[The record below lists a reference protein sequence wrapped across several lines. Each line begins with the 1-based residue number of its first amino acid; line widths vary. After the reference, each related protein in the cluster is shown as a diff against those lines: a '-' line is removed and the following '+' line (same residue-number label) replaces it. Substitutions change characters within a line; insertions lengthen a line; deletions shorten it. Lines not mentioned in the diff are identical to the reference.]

1 MGIYSRDYI
10 REDYGPRGGVW
21 RDANIVKWLIIVN
34 VAVFVLQLVW
44 PDVVVHEYRDY
55 TGNIV
60 QEESPEP
67 AINKW
72 FALTGATI
80 FRGQLWRLITYEF
93 LHDHNSPW
101 HLFWNMFGLYLCGRK
116 VEDHYGSREFLL
128 FYLASGVLSGLFS
141 ITWYEAMGPSG
152 WSAIGASGAVAAVFI
167 VYALH
172 WPYDVWRIMF
182 LIPIQAMWLALIYAV
197 SDIYPMLRDIGH
209 YMIRDRVEG
218 LPPGDGVAHSAHV
231 GGMLFALLYQKREWR
246 VADWVPT
253 LRWADWKRKFRVR
266 PRTKLRV
273 YEPRESEADFKERV
287 DATLQKMHEQGE
299 ASLTDDERA
308 LLMEASRRFRNRP
321 R

>member
-10 REDYGPRGGVW
+10 REDYGPRGGAW
-21 RDANIVKWLIIVN
+21 RDANVVKWLIIVN

-44 PDVVVHEYRDY
+44 QKVP
-55 TGNIV
+55 
-60 QEESPEP
+60 PELAPAGLDEHAYYYSTP
-67 AINKW
+67 AINEW
-72 FALTGATI
+72 LALDRTAVLG
-80 FRGQLWRLITYEF
+80 GQIWRLITYEF

-116 VEDHYGSREFLL
+116 VEDYYGSREFLL
-128 FYLASGVLSGLFS
+128 FYLAAGVLSGLLS
-141 ITWYEAMGPSG
+141 LVWYEAMGPTG
-152 WSAIGASGAVAAVFI
+152 WSAIGASGAVSAVFI

-172 WPYDVWRIMF
+172 WPYDVWRLMF
-182 LIPIQAMWLALIYAV
+182 IIPVQAMWLALIYAV
-197 SDIYPMLRDIGH
+197 SDIYPMLRDIGY
-209 YMIRDRVEG
+209 YMVRDRVGG
-218 LPPGDGVAHSAHV
+218 LPLGDGVAHSAHV

-246 VADWVPT
+246 VSDWVPA
-253 LRWADWKRKFRVR
+253 LRWADWKRKFRLR

-299 ASLTDDERA
+299 ASLSDDERA
-308 LLMEASRRFRNRP
+308 LLMEASRRFRDRA